1 MSSRFPEGGRWPLVG
16 LTGVAL
22 GAAALSLA
30 RATVPPPGRPAL
42 RVCADPNN
50 LPFSNRRGEGFE
62 NRIAVLLA
70 RDMGVPLEYTW
81 WPQRRGFIRNTL
93 NAGRCDLVTGVPAD
107 FEQVRTTPPYYR
119 STYVFVTRRDR
130 RLRIRSL
137 DDPVLHRVKVGIH
150 LIGDDYANPPPAT
163 ALARR
168 GIIRNVV
175 GYSIYG
181 DYSRPDPPADLVRAV
196 AKGEV
201 DVAIVWGP
209 LAGYFARHL
218 GTPLELAPV
227 VPQVDGGTLP
237 FVFAIAM
244 GVRRGDTAFAARLE
258 RELARRR
265 PEIRKIL
272 REYGLP
278 VVEGGAGGVGR

>member
-1 MSSRFPEGGRWPLVG
+1 MSSRFPDGGRWPLAG
-16 LTGVAL
+16 LASVAL
-22 GAAALSLA
+22 CAAALPLA
-30 RATVPPPGRPAL
+30 RATVPPPERPAL

-62 NRIAVLLA
+62 NRIAELLA
-70 RDMGVPLEYTW
+70 RDMGLPLEYTW

-93 NAGRCDLVTGVPAD
+93 NAGRCDLVTGVPAGFD
-107 FEQVRTTPPYYR
+107 PVRTTRPYYR

-130 RLRIRSL
+130 GLRIRSL

-150 LIGDDYANPPPAT
+150 LIGDDYANPPPAE

-196 AKGEV
+196 AKGDV

-209 LAGYFARHL
+209 LAGYFARHVS
-218 GTPLELAPV
+218 TPLDLTPV
-227 VPQVDGGTLP
+227 KPAVDGALP
-237 FVFAIAM
+237 FVFEIAM
-244 GVRRGDTAFAARLE
+244 GVRRGDSAAAARLE

-272 REYGLP
+272 RAYGVP
-278 VVEGGAGGVGR
+278 VVERGPEGVGR